1 MNNLEFIE
9 NDTLLIHSDN
19 FTTSNLTGLINAH
32 KLKPKDCL
40 LTMLT
45 FKTNTPRSCGIVEV
59 NQEGVVQKYYEKV
72 KNPPSKLANGAIY
85 IFNMELAKWLKS
97 QNRQLYDFSNDVLP
111 FLTGKIQ
118 TWYTREFFIDIG
130 TPESLKIARNFSMQ

>member
-1 MNNLEFIE
+1 M
-9 NDTLLIHSDN
+9 LIHSDN
-19 FTTSNLTGLINAH
+19 FTTSNLTGLIKAH
-32 KLKPKDCL
+32 KFRPKECL

-59 NQEGVVQKYYEKV
+59 NQEGVVQEYYEKV

-85 IFNMELAKWLKS
+85 IFNRDLAKWLKS

-130 TPESLKIARNFSMQ
+130 TPESLKIARTHYSQ